1 MIHSRKIINIL
12 FYFSIINWKKW
23 QIINEWQNIFGY
35 EISAQKLGLPLLSA
49 YLDSV
54 GTNFSH
60 GANFAT
66 AGSTVR
72 PQNTTLRQGG
82 FSPIS
87 LDVQFVEFCE
97 FQTRTQTFRA
107 QSKITI
113 LSNLLSFAFFNFTIF
128 LIWGF
133 NM

>member
-1 MIHSRKIINIL
+1 MTIKDNI
-12 FYFSIINWKKW
+12 
-23 QIINEWQNIFGY
+23 GY

-97 FQTRTQTFRA
+97 FQNRTQTFRA
-107 QSKITI
+107 QSKTK
-113 LSNLLSFAFFNFTIF
+113 SFFQIYCNIFIFIFNDYFP
-128 LIWGF
+128 IWDF
-133 NM
+133 NIYTM